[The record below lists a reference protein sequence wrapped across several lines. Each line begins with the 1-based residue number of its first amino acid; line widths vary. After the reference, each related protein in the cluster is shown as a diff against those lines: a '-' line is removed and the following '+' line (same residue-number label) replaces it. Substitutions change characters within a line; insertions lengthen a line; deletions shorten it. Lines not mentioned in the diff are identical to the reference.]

1 MQKILPSFVSK
12 VFKMLETNHIDYAVL
27 RNHEG
32 LPEYNKSR
40 DIDILIRKRDYATI
54 RDGMVRLCID
64 ENIYVVSYF
73 ESERLRTFICGIV
86 TEDSVD
92 LIQFDFF
99 IHTSAYGHIILT
111 AEEML
116 NSKEKE
122 NGIYHVD
129 KVYQLLDKYLYIKY
143 IGAKFPQKYE
153 QIKKSLSTSSKTENI
168 LQSFGISS
176 FAEIENMS
184 TREFRKKVNKRGVGS
199 LKNILLFWTYYI
211 INRIWFKGYSI
222 GFTGPDGSGKTTV
235 INMLCEKYEAVYSKI
250 SVHHFRPTIF
260 DNLGE
265 VAYNAKLVKNV
276 DKDFYKPHRGE
287 KVGLINSLLRLFYY
301 SFDYVIGYWIKIRKI
316 LERREL
322 VIFDRYYTDIICDSR
337 RSRIYLPTRFIYWF
351 GRLFIPQLDYNILLT
366 ASSETILA
374 RKREL
379 DKEGIDAINAKIDYL
394 ADKKGYYK
402 VINESA
408 PQEAVIKIIK
418 IVFDKQHKRNC
429 IRMKL

>member
-379 DKEGIDAINAKIDYL
+379 DKEGIDGINAKIDYL

-408 PQEAVIKIIK
+408 PQEVVIKIIK